1 MSKFKIFFLKLSLI
15 FSLIT
20 IFIFISARSYSKNMF
35 KNISNNFLR
44 LHVVANSDSTEDQ
57 ILKYKIRD
65 AVIDYMKPYF
75 SNINTKKDA
84 LEILNS
90 QKNNITNLAK
100 KIATDNGYTY
110 PVTVFI
116 GNFYFPTKEYSEII
130 LPEGYYDALKIEL
143 GDAKGQNWWCVM
155 FPPLCF
161 VDVSSGVVP
170 EESKEVLQEN
180 LSYEEYNLLS
190 ENQNNSDMNFKFKIV
205 ELFQN
210 IGIKL
215 AQS

>member
-1 MSKFKIFFLKLSLI
+1 MSKFKNFFLKLSLI
-15 FSLIT
+15 FLLIT

-75 SNINTKKDA
+75 S
-84 LEILNS
+84 
-90 QKNNITNLAK
+90 NITNLAK

-155 FPPLCF
+155 FPSLCIIDSNNLNF
-161 VDVSSGVVP
+161 SESS
-170 EESKEVLQEN
+170 EQLLQEN
-180 LSYEEYNLLS
+180 LSEEELS
-190 ENQNNSDMNFKFKIV
+190 IISNSNATPDIKIKFKLI
-205 ELFQN
+205 ELFEN
-210 IGIKL
+210 L
-215 AQS
+215 